1 MAAEPENGV
10 ASDNGSLLRT
20 APALARFAASA
31 YWRSARWTL
40 ATSARAGGRVMRA
53 AANGQ
58 APAELMRSTRSEL
71 RDRARRFLGIPEEE
85 DTGEE
90 AAPTAEAIAAE
101 REQARK
107 SLRDRGAELL
117 RRSADVNFDEDAHP
131 AYARILGDL
140 APDEGRILRLL
151 AEEGPQPSVDVRA
164 GWIPLKAA
172 TELVA
177 PGLNMIGSEAGCRH
191 LADVPAYLNNLFRL
205 GLIWFS
211 SEPVPDPLRYQVLEA
226 QPEVGE
232 ALARGG
238 RSRTVRRSVELTPFG
253 RDFCKLCLPVDTGEF
268 EALGSADHSAA
279 DVGQPD
285 PGKERDG
292 PG

>member
-1 MAAEPENGV
+1 MAEEPDSR
-10 ASDNGSLLRT
+10 AAPDNGSLLRT

-40 ATSARAGGRVMRA
+40 ATSARAGSRMMRA
-53 AANGQ
+53 ADGQ
-58 APAELMRSTRSEL
+58 APAELFRSTRSEL
-71 RDRARRFLGIPEEE
+71 RDRARRFLGIPDEE

-90 AAPTAEAIAAE
+90 VAPTEEAIAAE

-211 SEPVPDPLRYQVLEA
+211 SEPVPDPRRYQVLEA
-226 QPEVGE
+226 QPEVAD

-268 EALGSADHSAA
+268 EALASNHLSA
-279 DVGQPD
+279 DVGEPD
-285 PGKERDG
+285 PGEERGG

>member
-1 MAAEPENGV
+1 MVEEPENRT
-10 ASDNGSLLRT
+10 NGSLVRA
-20 APALARFAASA
+20 APTLARFAVTA

-40 ATSARAGGRVMRA
+40 ATSARASGRMMRA
-53 AANGQ
+53 ASSGQ
-58 APAELMRSTRSEL
+58 APAELLRSTRSEL

-90 AAPTAEAIAAE
+90 ETPTAETTGAE
-101 REQARK
+101 RERARK

-117 RRSADVNFDEDAHP
+117 RRSADVNFEEDAHP
-131 AYARILGDL
+131 AYARILKDL

-151 AEEGPQPSVDVRA
+151 AEQGPQPSVDVRS

-191 LADVPAYLNNLFRL
+191 LDDVPAYLNNLFRL

-232 ALARGG
+232 AMAQGG
-238 RSRTVRRSVELTPFG
+238 RSRIVRRSVELTPFG
-253 RDFCKLCLPVDTGEF
+253 RDFCRLCLPVDRSEF
-268 EALGSADHSAA
+268 EALGSGDRLAA
-279 DVGQPD
+279 DVGEPD
-285 PGKERDG
+285 PREKGDG
-292 PG
+292 AG

>member
-1 MAAEPENGV
+1 MAEEPENR
-10 ASDNGSLLRT
+10 AAPDNGSLLRT

-40 ATSARAGGRVMRA
+40 ATSARAGSRMMRA
-53 AANGQ
+53 AADGQ
-58 APAELMRSTRSEL
+58 APAELFRSTRSEL

-90 AAPTAEAIAAE
+90 VAPTEEAIAAE

-211 SEPVPDPLRYQVLEA
+211 SEPVPDPRRYQVLEA
-226 QPEVGE
+226 QPEVAD

-253 RDFCKLCLPVDTGEF
+253 RDFCSLCLPVDTGEF
-268 EALGSADHSAA
+268 EALGSNHLSA
-279 DVGQPD
+279 DVGEPD
-285 PGKERDG
+285 PGEERDG